1 MRQTV
6 QAALG
11 GDYQRMNSN
20 KKKEEAED
28 AKLEMQMREIRQERV
43 VTTRVVTSMLDKKK
57 VVMHENVSVKQTYQ
71 KNNNVV
77 QQVETTTTKTT
88 TVKPIDKRGSYVG
101 ASSGI
106 RQMMGANTAA
116 QPNKS
121 NKAYLFTKAVPTN
134 TNVRGSFGSPGLMKK
149 LGKQ

>member
-1 MRQTV
+1 MGAPRRPDADEEEEELSEGEREKQKEQQELYRMRQTV

-77 QQVETTTTKTT
+77 
-88 TVKPIDKRGSYVG
+88 
-101 ASSGI
+101 
-106 RQMMGANTAA
+106 
-116 QPNKS
+116 
-121 NKAYLFTKAVPTN
+121 
-134 TNVRGSFGSPGLMKK
+134 
-149 LGKQ
+149 